1 MYEWGCLTRM
11 NVPTLTG
18 SGQAVVNKAGLLV
31 CLLLTLLVA
40 ARAAAHNEVMLKSRR
55 FVPVAGVAE
64 TLAAPKSVDVGRIH
78 VILQLDTVPTD
89 AQRIA
94 LAQAGVNLLSYIPNR
109 AWLSSVSLD
118 QAQAV
123 VALPGVRAMAKILPE
138 DKIDPALRE
147 EGVNAYSTASDDQV
161 KLVALFFDDVALDI
175 GVGIVAAYGGRLIER
190 SEADNSVAFYLPL
203 EALYDFASCDA
214 VKWIDQHY
222 ESIDLNDGARAALNV
237 NAVQHTPYSLSGLG
251 VVVGQWESK
260 HPDAHH
266 VDLVGRVASVE
277 DGWGIGD
284 HATQVAGTIL
294 GDGSL
299 LADRRYRGMA
309 PAATLVSYHS
319 WDNVADLRAQ
329 YDTALNVYN
338 IDISNNSWGKV
349 EWHHYKDYTAALDD
363 LVRGASGKPISIVCA
378 AGNEGT
384 WGTIMCTA
392 VGKNVVTVGA
402 TNSDDGSLWTW
413 SNKGPTGDGR
423 IKPDVVSPGCEVR
436 NGGAIWSAL
445 PGNRYGGGCG
455 TSLAAPSVSGVMAL
469 ILEDWRATHD
479 ADPFPSTLKGILIH
493 TATDLGHPGPDY
505 AYGYGSVDAKR
516 SIDLVRADTLDDVIV
531 ENRIDAQGQR
541 DVYTIEVD
549 ADREDLK
556 VTLIWD
562 DFPADPLAAHALVN
576 DLDLVVIGPD
586 GRRHY
591 PWMLDP
597 YEPEGPA
604 ERLRV
609 DHTNNA
615 EQVWVENPQAG
626 TWLITVW
633 GASVPQAEQEYSLL
647 TEAGALTPV
656 APGAPILS
664 IRGRF
669 GEVVAEFDDM
679 GNLVL
684 QGTLTAQAECTP
696 PPGAWVVSG
705 PDGAVVGHID
715 LDGNVCL
722 AGDVNELSNCEL
734 ARGGLVVKNWFGETV
749 AYIDTT
755 GNLCLAG
762 RLSQNNLP

>member
-1 MYEWGCLTRM
+1 
-11 NVPTLTG
+11 
-18 SGQAVVNKAGLLV
+18 
-31 CLLLTLLVA
+31 
-40 ARAAAHNEVMLKSRR
+40 
-55 FVPVAGVAE
+55 
-64 TLAAPKSVDVGRIH
+64 
-78 VILQLDTVPTD
+78 
-89 AQRIA
+89 
-94 LAQAGVNLLSYIPNR
+94 
-109 AWLSSVSLD
+109 
-118 QAQAV
+118 
-123 VALPGVRAMAKILPE
+123 
-138 DKIDPALRE
+138 
-147 EGVNAYSTASDDQV
+147 
-161 KLVALFFDDVALDI
+161 
-175 GVGIVAAYGGRLIER
+175 
-190 SEADNSVAFYLPL
+190 
-203 EALYDFASCDA
+203 
-214 VKWIDQHY
+214 
-222 ESIDLNDGARAALNV
+222 
-237 NAVQHTPYSLSGLG
+237 
-251 VVVGQWESK
+251 
-260 HPDAHH
+260 
-266 VDLVGRVASVE
+266 
-277 DGWGIGD
+277 
-284 HATQVAGTIL
+284 
-294 GDGSL
+294 
-299 LADRRYRGMA
+299 
-309 PAATLVSYHS
+309 
-319 WDNVADLRAQ
+319 
-329 YDTALNVYN
+329 
-338 IDISNNSWGKV
+338 
-349 EWHHYKDYTAALDD
+349 LDD
-363 LVRGASGKPISIVCA
+363 LVRGSRSKPISIVCA
-378 AGNEGT
+378 AGNEGG

-469 ILEDWRATHD
+469 ILEDWRAIHD

-505 AYGYGSVDAKR
+505 AYGYGLVHAKK

-541 DVYTIEVD
+541 EVYTVQVD
-549 ADREDLK
+549 ADQEDLK
-556 VTLIWD
+556 VTLVWD

-615 EQVWVENPQAG
+615 EQVYVENPQAG

-633 GASVPQAEQEYSLL
+633 GASVPQAEQKYSLL
-647 TEAGALTPV
+647 TDVDALVPV
-656 APGAPILS
+656 LPGTSVFS

-679 GNLVL
+679 GNLLL
-684 QGTLTAQAECTP
+684 QGTLTPQAECAP
-696 PPGAWVVSG
+696 PTGALVVSG
-705 PDGAVVGHID
+705 PDEDVAGYID
-715 LDGNVCL
+715 LGGNVCL

-749 AYIDTT
+749 AYIDTA

-762 RLSQNNLP
+762 RLYQNALP